1 MQKTTFALVIFL
13 LFVKMTFAQSTYQS
27 IVRDTIVTLRTFPAY
42 TYLLDGKKL
51 NLSVMDWFM
60 TDYPAAHDQIN
71 LAILS
76 EQVSVAS
83 YSIGAL
89 FGLTGLLVQRQDPH
103 LGTDL
108 LQIGG
113 IGIGSGIVFSFFSGT
128 FKKRAVRFYNEDVR
142 QFYQEQG
149 NRVQIKINPN
159 GVGIG
164 FSLQKRK
171 ALLHGNTFR
180 IQN

>member
-1 MQKTTFALVIFL
+1 MWRITIAFVIL
-13 LFVKMTFAQSTYQS
+13 LLIGSFGFAQSTYQS
-27 IVRDTIVTLRTFPAY
+27 IVRDTIVTLRTFPAK

-60 TDYPAAHDQIN
+60 TDYSAAHDQIN

-103 LGTDL
+103 LGSEL

-113 IGIGSGIVFSFFSGT
+113 IGLSSGIAFSIFSGT

-142 QFYQEQG
+142 QLYQEQD
-149 NRVQIKINPN
+149 NRVHVKIKPN
-159 GVGIG
+159 GIGIG
-164 FSLQKRK
+164 LFLQ
-171 ALLHGNTFR
+171 
-180 IQN
+180 